1 MRKGKFILFV
11 LLAYCL
17 PSFSQKIDTLY
28 YDNNWK
34 GVESKQFANFV
45 RYASY
50 AENSN
55 YKNRYRDYYIRVY
68 VN

>member
-55 YKNRYRDYYIRVY
+55 
-68 VN
+68 